1 MPKSNIKI
9 VELNDNESIREQL
22 ANMLTE
28 TVANGGTLNFMHP
41 LAKSAA
47 LSFWEKAF
55 RLVASGDRVILGALD
70 GSRVVGT
77 LSILLD
83 CGDNQPHRCEIG
95 KIMTSLSHRG
105 QGIGSQLV
113 AEAESAARARRRS
126 LMVVTTATGGTA
138 YSLYERMGFTHADT
152 IPNFGSDP
160 HGKMEGCMFY
170 WKQIDTQSQAK
181 MTYSIEAL

>member
-1 MPKSNIKI
+1 MPKSNIEI
-9 VELNDNESIREQL
+9 IELSDSESIREQL
-22 ANMLTE
+22 ADMLIE

-41 LAKSAA
+41 LARSAA
-47 LSFWEKAF
+47 LSFWEKGF
-55 RLVASGDRVILGALD
+55 RSVASGDRVILGALD

-77 LSILLD
+77 LSIFLD

-113 AEAESAARARRRS
+113 AESERAARARRRS

-138 YSLYERMGFTHADT
+138 YSLYERIGFTLAGT

-170 WKQIDTQSQAK
+170 WKQIDAQPQAT
-181 MTYSIEAL
+181 MARLDEAV